1 MSAPLLQT
9 RGLRLAFGAVV
20 VADQID
26 FSLQEGERLA
36 VIGQNGA
43 GKTTFINICTGLI
56 RPQAGQVFFEGRE
69 VTKLTPRAIALRGM
83 VRSFQLPQLFT
94 EHTVRDCV
102 RIAAAG
108 KRGSLGIWTS
118 LHDAVPAPEVDHV
131 LDMVGLLSRADE
143 LSGSLPEGQRKLL
156 DIAMALV
163 LKPRLLILDEPTSGV
178 STDEKHGLMAVL
190 MKALDERAQ
199 KIADGLA
206 AADRGWGRH
215 SGRSNIHSLARM
227 GRVGLWHP
235 RDTCHLLLGNL
246 EMGLSRGRPRLIPSP
261 EIDAG
266 LPFYP
271 IPSSGG
277 NAASR

>member
-1 MSAPLLQT
+1 MSALLET
-9 RGLRLAFGAVV
+9 RDLQLAFGAVV
-20 VADQID
+20 VADHID
-26 FSLQEGERLA
+26 FTLEAGERLA

-69 VTKLTPRAIALRGM
+69 VTKLSPREIALRGM
-83 VRSFQLPQLFT
+83 VRSFQLPQLFV

-118 LHDAVPAPEVDHV
+118 LHDAVPASDVDHV

-178 STDEKHGLMAVL
+178 STDEKHGLMKVIMA
-190 MKALDERAQ
+190 ALDEQ
-199 KIADGLA
+199 KVTAIFVEHDVDIVSQYATRVAAWIAGRVAADGKPADVLA
-206 AADRGWGRH
+206 
-215 SGRSNIHSLARM
+215 N
-227 GRVGLWHP
+227 
-235 RDTCHLLLGNL
+235 
-246 EMGLSRGRPRLIPSP
+246 P
-261 EIDAG
+261 EIRKNVIG
-266 LPFYP
+266 E
-271 IPSSGG
+271 
-277 NAASR
+277 